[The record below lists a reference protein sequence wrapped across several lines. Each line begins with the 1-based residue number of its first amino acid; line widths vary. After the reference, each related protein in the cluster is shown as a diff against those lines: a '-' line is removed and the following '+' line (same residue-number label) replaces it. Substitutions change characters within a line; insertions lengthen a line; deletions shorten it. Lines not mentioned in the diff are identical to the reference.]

1 MATYKKLLKNRAGD
15 TIIPVT
21 ERDTYTTTEQ
31 VVGTWINGKPVY
43 RVVLSGNI
51 SSTTGT
57 YVPTKTYNASTVD
70 VISCTGKLVNDQNQY
85 MQLGCYL
92 NSSNYSGWFMSASA
106 MTIFFPSAYNNGSY
120 TIVIEYT
127 KKTS

>member
-1 MATYKKLLKNRAGD
+1 MRRILRHLTD
-15 TIIPVT
+15 
-21 ERDTYTTTEQ
+21 RDIYSTTEQ
-31 VVGTWINGKPVY
+31 VVGEWIDGKPLY

-57 YVPTKTYNASTVD
+57 YVPTNTYNAATVD

-106 MTIFFPSAYNNGSY
+106 MTIFFPSAYNNGAY

-127 KKTS
+127 KKN